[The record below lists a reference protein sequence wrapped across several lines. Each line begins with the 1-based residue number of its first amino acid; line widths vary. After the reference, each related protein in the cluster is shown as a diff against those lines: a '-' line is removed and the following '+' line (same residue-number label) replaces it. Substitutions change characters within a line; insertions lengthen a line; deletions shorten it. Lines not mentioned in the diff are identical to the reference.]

1 MTDARVH
8 AFTDDAL
15 ADHDAVAVADLI
27 RKGEISAREA
37 ADAAIARAEK
47 VEPELNAVVFAE
59 YDRVEPATVIVTQ
72 RHRGSSGRDHGSGR
86 TAACACAW
94 PGEKLAVVAYQSVRP
109 AAGHGRGCPPGT
121 R

>member
-15 ADHDAVAVADLI
+15 SDHDAVAIADLI

-59 YDRVEPATVIVTQ
+59 YDRLEPSTVDGLLAGVPTYIKDNTDA
-72 RHRGSSGRDHGSGR
+72 RGISQLRND
-86 TAACACAW
+86 
-94 PGEKLAVVAYQSVRP
+94 VARQEQASRVRSE
-109 AAGHGRGCPPGT
+109 RQY
-121 R
+121 RIRRR